1 MTLTAAAPPQKY
13 RIASIDILRGAI
25 MIFMALD
32 HVRDFFQAGSHNPTD
47 LSTTTLPLFLTR
59 YITHFCA
66 PIFIFLSGISAFLS
80 GQRKTKEEL
89 SIFLIKRGIWLIL
102 LEVTV
107 VTLGWTF
114 DPFYHI
120 WVFQVIQTIG
130 WSMIVLGL
138 LVRVSPTVIFAVGLI
153 LVLGHNFV
161 DLMNPAPKGIAWTML
176 LTAPPAFIPISQTRG
191 IFDLYA
197 ILPWMGL
204 MLLGY
209 SAGRWYTKDFPAE
222 RRQKI
227 LLTLGFGLLI
237 LFVVMRY
244 FNTYGDPNPWS
255 VQKTP
260 TLTLISFLN
269 VTKYPVSLIYEIM
282 TIGVALV
289 VLAVT
294 ETAKGPIV
302 RVISVYGR
310 VPFFYYILHLYLIHF
325 CTLILFFATG
335 HHLDQAGGPDVLFGF
350 RPKDMGFNLGG
361 VYLVWIGIVVL
372 LYFPCRWFDQYK
384 RTHGE
389 WYLSYL

>member
-32 HVRDFFQAGSHNPTD
+32 HVRDFFHANTPDPTD
-47 LSTTTLPLFLTR
+47 LSTTNLPLFLTR
-59 YITHFCA
+59 FITHFCA

-89 SIFLIKRGIWLIL
+89 SAFLIKRGIWLVL

-114 DPFYHI
+114 DPAYHI
-120 WVFQVIQTIG
+120 FVFQVIQTIG

-138 LVRVSPTVIFAVGLI
+138 LIRISPSLIFPVGLI

-161 DLMNPAPKGIAWTML
+161 DLVHPPLKGVAWTML
-176 LTAPPAFIPISQTRG
+176 LTSPPAFIPLSQTRG

-222 RRQKI
+222 RRRKI
-227 LLTLGFGLLI
+227 LLTLGLGLLI
-237 LFVVMRY
+237 AFVVMRY

-269 VTKYPVSLIYEIM
+269 VTKYPVSLIYELM

-289 VLAVT
+289 VLALT
-294 ETAKGPIV
+294 ENAKGPIV

-310 VPFFYYILHLYLIHF
+310 VPFFYYIIHLYLIHF
-325 CTLILFFATG
+325 CTVILFFATG
-335 HHLDQAGGPDVLFGF
+335 HNIGQAFNGRTFGF
-350 RPKDMGFNLGG
+350 RPGDMGFSLGG
-361 VYLVWIGIVVL
+361 VYLVWIGIVFL
-372 LYFPCRWFDQYK
+372 LYFPCRWYNQYK